1 MYLKNNIDLRIVTSL
16 AKSQFLQT
24 QHYYLKQIYENID
37 SFDEG
42 TREII
47 LLNCEVWFKYLCR
60 LERFF
65 IFTSNELDKRYIIT
79 EFKITYI
86 EIQDVIRTNIIVFGY
101 ADEYTL
107 LFKQTT
113 DIVFDALRLLLDQF
127 ELKHLD
133 TKDIYKKISQLLS
146 LYIQSIVYI
155 MHELQNLKTKKELPF
170 LSMTDFC
177 LELFKFD
184 IYPIIERAKMYN
196 RFFGIT
202 EFKIKKYIDKDIP
215 IQCLDILKQE
225 NFTIISIE

>member
-24 QHYYLKQIYENID
+24 QHYYLKQIYDNID

-146 LYIQSIVYI
+146 LYIYKVLYI
-155 MHELQNLKTKKELPF
+155 
-170 LSMTDFC
+170 
-177 LELFKFD
+177 
-184 IYPIIERAKMYN
+184 
-196 RFFGIT
+196 
-202 EFKIKKYIDKDIP
+202 
-215 IQCLDILKQE
+215 
-225 NFTIISIE
+225 

>member
-1 MYLKNNIDLRIVTSL
+1 MFLKNNIDLRIVTSL

-24 QHYYLKQIYENID
+24 QHYYLKQIYDNIE

-65 IFTSNELDKRYIIT
+65 IFTNNELDKKYIII

-86 EIQDVIRTNIIVFGY
+86 EIQDVIRTNITMFGY

-113 DIVFDALRLLLDQF
+113 DIVFDALKLLLDQF
-127 ELKHLD
+127 ETKHLD
-133 TKDIYKKISQLLS
+133 TKDVYIKISQWLS
-146 LYIQSIVYI
+146 LYVQSIVYT
-155 MHELQNLKTKKELPF
+155 MHELQNLKSKKEPAF
-170 LSMTDFC
+170 LSITDFC
-177 LELFKFD
+177 LELSQFD
-184 IYPIIERAKMYN
+184 IYPIVERAKLYN
-196 RFFGIT
+196 TFFGTT
-202 EFKIKKYIDKDIP
+202 EFKIKKYIEEDIP
-215 IQCLDILKQE
+215 DKCLDIFKQE